1 MGVTS
6 DWTPGQLVV
15 STRVILNVSVCVF
28 ILSSVAL
35 CRVNV
40 SPFSSVHLNQTF
52 ALCIISA
59 KLLQRPLQKETRH
72 DSRVMDIS

>member
-15 STRVILNVSVCVF
+15 STRVILNVSVCVS

-40 SPFSSVHLNQTF
+40 SPFPSVHLNQT
-52 ALCIISA
+52 
-59 KLLQRPLQKETRH
+59 PLYT
-72 DSRVMDIS
+72 